1 MGNNIIKKNGYA
13 IISIAVFITILLE
26 IKAAIGAIPKGFSLL
41 FLIIY
46 ILISCWILMP
56 YILMGYA
63 LKFFS
68 EVSTR
73 LQIWNCIAIAM
84 ASAIGLYRYLDVIYI
99 HPDAQG
105 GIAFFYI
112 PATQVVIYTVSSMFF
127 GFIEW
132 IYRKIK

>member
-1 MGNNIIKKNGYA
+1 MGNNIIKKIGYYM
-13 IISIAVFITILLE
+13 IGIAVFLTIFFE
-26 IKAAIGAIPKGFSLL
+26 INAAIGSVPNDFSLL
-41 FLIIY
+41 SLILY
-46 ILISCWILMP
+46 LFISCWILMP

-84 ASAIGLYRYLDVIYI
+84 ALVIGLYKYMDVIYI